1 MSWHSTYNI
10 FLLLSF
16 LSVKLTF
23 WSFFSINLL
32 NGEQFPPKSSQG
44 KFRKIRITL
53 LFWRIWYNIF
63 FMEIA
68 LPWNCLHLHV
78 STTKLNPS
86 CNLDI
91 PKYLMFRFK
100 NISKKLCMCK
110 SRTDICKIQAFY
122 LAYVEHIYNI
132 FGTIRLHELYVYLMM
147 VFLEKKEE
155 NWMVIWIEWCN
166 FENYFLQ

>member
-1 MSWHSTYNI
+1 MFGHLLMKRVKDELTFHIQYLSFTLFSERKIDLLII
-10 FLLLSF
+10 FLNKSF
-16 LSVKLTF
+16 KRRAVFTKI
-23 WSFFSINLL
+23 FS
-32 NGEQFPPKSSQG
+32 
-44 KFRKIRITL
+44 RKVQENKNYLIIL
-53 LFWRIWYNIF
+53 AYLIQYFLWKQLYL
-63 FMEIA
+63 EIV
-68 LPWNCLHLHV
+68 CIYMYI

-110 SRTDICKIQAFY
+110 SHTDICKIQAFY

-155 NWMVIWIEWCN
+155 NWMVI
-166 FENYFLQ
+166 